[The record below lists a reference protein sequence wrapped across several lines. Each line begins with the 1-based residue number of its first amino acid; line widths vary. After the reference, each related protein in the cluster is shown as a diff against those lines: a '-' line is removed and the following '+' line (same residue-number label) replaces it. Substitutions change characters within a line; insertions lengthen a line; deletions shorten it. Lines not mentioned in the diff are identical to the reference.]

1 MQGTEFLA
9 EPQELGID
17 PAKLIELMDRVK
29 QEVDDGLLPAV
40 QVALA
45 KDGKLSLFESYGE
58 ATNDSLFCIFSS
70 TKAITSAA
78 AWLLIQEGLLDITQ
92 KVSALIPEFVDN
104 GAGNGTD
111 NSKQDITIDQLFYHT
126 AGFPHAPFRVSDWPD
141 KNRRLARFSEWKLN
155 WEPGTRFEY
164 HPTSSMWII
173 AELIERITGET
184 YDSFVRKR
192 ISHPLGLD
200 DLWVGIPDEH
210 HDRIATIVH
219 VGEPLTPED
228 YRERGLPVPPA
239 TEVTPEA
246 ILNFNKPETRRI
258 PVPGGGGVMSAAE
271 LALFYQGLL
280 GNTQSGEK
288 IWSDDIIAMAT
299 SPQTGDFTDYGGQ
312 RVNRALG
319 VVISGDEK
327 RNYRGFGHTNSAT
340 AFGHGGAGGQI
351 GWADPA
357 TGISFAYCTNG
368 HDQNIFRQGRR
379 GISLSNRA
387 AVCTG

>member
-9 EPQELGID
+9 EPQELGIN

-45 KDGKLSLFESYGE
+45 KDGKLALFESYGE

-104 GAGNGTD
+104 GAGNGAD

-155 WEPGTRFEY
+155 WEPRTRFEY

-192 ISHPLGLD
+192 ISLPLGLD

-228 YRERGLPVPPA
+228 YRERGLPVPPV

-246 ILNFNKPETRRI
+246 ILNFNKPETRRT

-288 IWSDDIIAMAT
+288 IWSNDTIAMAT
-299 SPQTGDFTDYGGQ
+299 SPQTGDFTDYVGQ

-387 AVCTG
+387 AVCTS